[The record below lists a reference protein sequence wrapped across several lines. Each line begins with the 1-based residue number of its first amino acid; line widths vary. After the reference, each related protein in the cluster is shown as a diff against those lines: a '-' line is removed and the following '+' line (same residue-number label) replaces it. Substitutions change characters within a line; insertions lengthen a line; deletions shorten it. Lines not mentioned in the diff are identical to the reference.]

1 MNTKKHMPLRFIVG
15 VAAFTLLS
23 ITASATEVILLTGIT
38 PYSKDGDPVQLRETG
53 PRGCS
58 YVGTFHDTSRTAA
71 SWAEK
76 ILVEGGDRL
85 TDWSIE
91 LTQKRCD
98 GTLSLMKAIVPLR
111 KTHTYAD
118 TNGQIRTGYAPGDSV
133 AKMKPIQASTR

>member
-1 MNTKKHMPLRFIVG
+1 MTLRFIVG

-23 ITASATEVILLTGIT
+23 TTASANEVILLTGIT
-38 PYSKDGDPVQLRETG
+38 PNSKDGDSVRLQETG
-53 PRGCS
+53 PGGCA

-76 ILVEGGDRL
+76 ILVEGGGRL

-91 LTQKRCD
+91 LTKKLCGR
-98 GTLSLMKAIVPLR
+98 TLTQMKAIVPLR
-111 KTHTYAD
+111 ESHTYAD

-133 AKMKPIQASTR
+133 VKMKPIQASTR